1 MASMIAR
8 KWRRP
13 WNKFR
18 VITLGV
24 AVDAIVP
31 VDSVKQEGWKTSKKV
46 PLDRLLDF
54 EITVLDKFK
63 APVIAWVFASRVGYV
78 QPHTATGED
87 GAGRAVA

>member
-46 PLDRLLDF
+46 PLDRLLDYLYW
-54 EITVLDKFK
+54 INLRHQVLGLCK
-63 APVIAWVFASRVGYV
+63 PGGL

-87 GAGRAVA
+87 GKAVSGRSA